1 MEATQTYRVFVHG
14 LGQTAASWN
23 QTLAFFEQS
32 HKCMCPELCKLA
44 DGRAVDYPNLYS
56 AFCEYCAQLPQS
68 LVLCGLSLGGVL
80 CLHYAI
86 EHPDKVRSLVL
97 IAAQYQMPKALLR
110 FQNALFRF
118 MPQSMFAQTG
128 FGKKDFLSLC
138 KSMMALD
145 FRGRLA
151 DVRCP
156 ALVLCGQKD
165 HANQKASRQLAE
177 LLPNARL
184 HILAN
189 AGHEINLDAP
199 QELASLLDLAASLP

>member
-1 MEATQTYRVFVHG
+1 MEATQTCWLFVHG

-23 QTLAFFEQS
+23 QTLAFFGQS
-32 HKCMCPELCKLA
+32 HKCMCPELCELA
-44 DGRAVDYPNLYS
+44 EGRAVDYPNLYN
-56 AFCEYCAQLPQS
+56 AFCKYCARLSQPLA
-68 LVLCGLSLGGVL
+68 LCGLSLGGVL

-86 EHPDKVRSLVL
+86 EHPDRVRSLVL
-97 IAAQYQMPKALLR
+97 IAAQYQMPKALLT

-128 FGKKDFLSLC
+128 FGKKNFLSLC

-156 ALVLCGQKD
+156 ALVLCGERD
-165 HANQKASRQLAE
+165 RANQKASRQLAE

-199 QELASLLDLAASLP
+199 RELASLLDLEA